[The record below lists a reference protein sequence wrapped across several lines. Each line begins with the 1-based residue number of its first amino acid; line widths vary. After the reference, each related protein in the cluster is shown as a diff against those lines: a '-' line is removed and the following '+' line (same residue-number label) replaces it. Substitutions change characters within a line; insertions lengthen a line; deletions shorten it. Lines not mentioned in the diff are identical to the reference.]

1 MKPVSE
7 ILTASTA
14 YLEKQGVGRPRRLA
28 EELLAAVLKLKRID
42 LYLQYDRPVVE
53 EELTQVRDGVK
64 KLAKGHPLEYLL
76 GSLEFY
82 GCQIRVDSRVL
93 IPRPET
99 ELLVDLIKKK
109 NPTGVL
115 WDLCTGSGCI
125 GIALKKKLPHLEVTL
140 SDLSQEALALASDNS
155 RLNGV
160 EVSLLQGDLLAPF
173 QGKKTNLVVCN
184 PPYISAI
191 EYEALDPS
199 VREFEPRLALLG
211 GERGTEF
218 YERLSAELPQY
229 LTPGGQVFL
238 EIGFAQGEAVK
249 KIFSSHFWTKQTLF
263 QDWSGRDRF
272 FTLEKQ

>member
-173 QGKKTNLVVCN
+173 QGKKTND
-184 PPYISAI
+184 S
-191 EYEALDPS
+191 
-199 VREFEPRLALLG
+199 
-211 GERGTEF
+211 
-218 YERLSAELPQY
+218 
-229 LTPGGQVFL
+229 
-238 EIGFAQGEAVK
+238 
-249 KIFSSHFWTKQTLF
+249 
-263 QDWSGRDRF
+263 
-272 FTLEKQ
+272 